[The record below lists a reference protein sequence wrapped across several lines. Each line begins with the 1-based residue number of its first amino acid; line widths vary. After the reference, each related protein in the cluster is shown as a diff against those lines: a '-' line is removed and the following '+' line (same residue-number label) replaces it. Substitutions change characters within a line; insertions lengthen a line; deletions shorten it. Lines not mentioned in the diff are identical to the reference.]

1 MKHLQRSVILVK
13 PDGIQRGLIGEI
25 IQRFERKGL
34 KLVGVKMMRLDD
46 KVLEDWYE
54 HHKDKPFFG
63 NLRNYMQSSPVI
75 AMLWEGIEAVDTVR
89 KLCGITLGRVAE
101 GGSIRGDFAMS
112 QQMNLIHASDSAKTA
127 EKEEKLIFDS
137 KEIFTYDKGEY
148 LYVYSEEERG

>member
-1 MKHLQRSVILVK
+1 MQNLQRSVILVK

-25 IQRFERKGL
+25 VRRFEKKGL
-34 KLVGVKMMRLDD
+34 KLVGIKMMRLDD
-46 KVLEDWYE
+46 KILEDWYT

-63 NLRNYMQSSPVI
+63 NLRNYMQSTPVI
-75 AMLWEGIEAVDTVR
+75 AMLWEGVEAINTVR
-89 KLCGITLGRVAE
+89 KLCGITLGREAE

-112 QQMNLIHASDSAKTA
+112 QQMNLIHASDSAETA

-137 KEIFTYDKGEY
+137 KEVFTYDKGEY

>member
-1 MKHLQRSVILVK
+1 MQNLQRSVILVK

-25 IQRFERKGL
+25 IHRFEKKGL
-34 KLVGVKMMRLDD
+34 KLVGIKMMSLDD
-46 KVLEDWYE
+46 KILEDWYV
-54 HHKDKPFFG
+54 HHKDKPFFV
-63 NLRNYMQSSPVI
+63 NLRNYMQSTPVI
-75 AMLWEGIEAVDTVR
+75 AMLWEGIEAINTVR
-89 KLCGITLGRVAE
+89 KLCGITLGREAE

-137 KEIFTYDKGEY
+137 KEIFVYNKGEY

>member
-1 MKHLQRSVILVK
+1 MQNLQRSVILVK

-25 IQRFERKGL
+25 VRRFEKKGL
-34 KLVGVKMMRLDD
+34 KLVGIKMMRLDD
-46 KVLEDWYE
+46 KILEDWYT

-63 NLRNYMQSSPVI
+63 NLRNYMQSTPVI
-75 AMLWEGIEAVDTVR
+75 AMLWEGVEAIKTVR
-89 KLCGITLGRVAE
+89 KLCGITLGREAE

-112 QQMNLIHASDSAKTA
+112 QQMNLIHASDSAETA

-137 KEIFTYDKGEY
+137 KEVFTYDKGEY